1 MLSPSL
7 CSVIHLCIVIQA
19 DCGTWEEEA
28 VQELDLL
35 TLCATWKV
43 VMVRRRGWRGD
54 TPTIQVVDTTTDQVL
69 TL

>member
-1 MLSPSL
+1 M
-7 CSVIHLCIVIQA
+7 QA

-69 TL
+69 TLYGTGLTLPLQTHSCH